1 MSIALFD
8 EIRIYYGSDKLAT
21 IFRDMVDNDV
31 EEALKSLNQK
41 NLLFPS
47 LFVLHNEINN
57 VGLNERLSNR
67 NKYAMDLINQVLA
80 DEELDSERLQSGN
93 IQENLTAARWILES
107 GSSEDGLSDEF
118 DQVLDTSAIV
128 LCKLYND
135 RSCLRT
141 VETLIFD
148 RHRKGS
154 YTYDLTWVFFET
166 LNPQNLNT
174 LANRLRSAN
183 PKDVELARKFLNF
196 IPDLD
201 NRNNDA
207 RKQHQIASRWINRN
221 QNFLYFTGSSNQQTI
236 DPMRYEVSL
245 EAKYLQRPVG
255 SIMTEQSRAL
265 RKEEVTYLDNFNK
278 LDDDVKLLLSNC
290 SDYLCRSD
298 RYKWSKWLHSPL
310 EKQIE
315 MAERMV
321 GNQND

>member
-207 RKQHQIASRWINRN
+207 RKQHQIASR
-221 QNFLYFTGSSNQQTI
+221 
-236 DPMRYEVSL
+236 
-245 EAKYLQRPVG
+245 
-255 SIMTEQSRAL
+255 
-265 RKEEVTYLDNFNK
+265 
-278 LDDDVKLLLSNC
+278 
-290 SDYLCRSD
+290 
-298 RYKWSKWLHSPL
+298 
-310 EKQIE
+310 
-315 MAERMV
+315 
-321 GNQND
+321 